1 MIVPTSEIKANGRY
15 HGLGYLIGAEWNR
28 VHNRM
33 LWGLMCNF
41 FPFTILN
48 CSVKNNL
55 GVRHALTDLSP
66 SQEGQ
71 DKVASSKLA
80 LPDPVSIL

>member
-1 MIVPTSEIKANGRY
+1 MY
-15 HGLGYLIGAEWNR
+15 HVLDYLTGAEWNT

-33 LWGLMCNF
+33 LQGFMCNF

-55 GVRHALTDLSP
+55 RIRHALTDLSQ
-66 SQEGQ
+66 SEKGR
-71 DKVASSKLA
+71 DEVASSK
-80 LPDPVSIL
+80 